1 MARDRD
7 RGPRLDV
14 PSDSRRGI
22 SVPSVDQE
30 AAGRL
35 SEAIARFLGSWRFIG
50 YMTAFI
56 LIWLTWNAFGP
67 TDLRFDDYPFIF
79 LTLVLSIQASYAAP
93 LILLAQNRQTD
104 RDRVQYQADRDRG
117 ERLVADSEYLARELA
132 ALRAGIGEV
141 ATRDFI
147 RDVGRDQVVGND
159 AGGPAEPEHRHAGQH
174 PSLVGDLVRED
185 HVVDR
190 DPVRRDQQQVLF
202 ELVDLP
208 HLAG

>member
-22 SVPSVDQE
+22 PVPSVDQE

-56 LIWLTWNAFGP
+56 VIWLTWNAFGP
-67 TDLRFDDYPFIF
+67 ADLRFDDYPFIF

-147 RDVGRDQVVGND
+147 RGEIGDLLDELD
-159 AGGPAEPEHRHAGQH
+159 AGRTAAERRAKKERKRRRAAEEALQDFQSQEP
-174 PSLVGDLVRED
+174 
-185 HVVDR
+185 
-190 DPVRRDQQQVLF
+190 DPQL
-202 ELVDLP
+202 
-208 HLAG
+208 